1 MFLCFENLEQMGQ
14 GYLNELAS
22 GAKLKVGI
30 EAGSVLGWHKL
41 IGPDGMFFG
50 MDQFGLSASAE
61 ILYDYFGLTAE
72 KIVKTI
78 ITK

>member
-1 MFLCFENLEQMGQ
+1 MGR

-41 IGPDGMFFG
+41 IGPHGMFG